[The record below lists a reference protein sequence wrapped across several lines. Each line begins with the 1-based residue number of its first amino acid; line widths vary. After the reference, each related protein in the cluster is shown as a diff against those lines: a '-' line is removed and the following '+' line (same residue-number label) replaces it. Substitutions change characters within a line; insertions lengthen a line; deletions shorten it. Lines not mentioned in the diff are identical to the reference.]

1 MWDNIYEL
9 VIGVFS
15 TEKLQV
21 AEAFKND
28 AGSPPSSGTV
38 RVDLLRTVSDICSK

>member
-1 MWDNIYEL
+1 MSENINEL
-9 VIGVFS
+9 VNGVIS